1 MRGEPEEKAHG
12 RCPPL
17 FEPSALS
24 KAPRGILSDIDDTL
38 TWGGRLIPEAFQAL
52 SELQQAGYLV
62 IPVTGRPAAWADQI
76 ARTWPVDGVV
86 AENGGLW
93 SYPSR
98 GRLITEFAQ
107 PPALRREN
115 RRRLDALAEEILREV
130 PGCALASDQP
140 YRALDLAIDFCEDVP
155 PLSEEAISL
164 ILRLFQEAGARAKRS
179 SIHVNGWFGSWDKLG
194 GTQRLVE
201 VLTGEPFQPEEWL
214 FFGDSANDEPM
225 FAALSYGIGVA
236 NIRGA
241 LPQMRAHPRWLTE
254 ARGGWGFAEAARAL
268 LERFPRAPASL
279 GAP

>member
-1 MRGEPEEKAHG
+1 MRGELEEVARSLH
-12 RCPPL
+12 PPL
-17 FEPSALS
+17 FEPGALP

-38 TWGGRLIPEAFQAL
+38 TWRGRLIPEAFQAL
-52 SELQQAGYLV
+52 ADLQRAGYLV

-93 SYPSR
+93 TYPSQ

-107 PPALRREN
+107 SLERRRED
-115 RRRLDALAEEILREV
+115 RRRLDMLAEQIIREV

-155 PLSEEAISL
+155 PLSEDKITS
-164 ILRLFQEAGARAKRS
+164 ILRLFREAGAQAKRS
-179 SIHVNGWFGSWDKLG
+179 SIHVNGWFGAWDKLG

-201 VLTGEPFQPEEWL
+201 ALTEAPFRPEEWI

-225 FAALSYGIGVA
+225 FAALQHGIGVA
-236 NIRGA
+236 NIKEA
-241 LPQMRAHPRWLTE
+241 LPQMRAHPRWLTA
-254 ARGGWGFAEAARAL
+254 ARGGWGFAEAACAL
-268 LERFPRAPASL
+268 LERFPSAPKM
-279 GAP
+279 PTER